1 MSLTYQTPEA
11 VSIGK
16 TYPATA
22 FVLQNTWDLE
32 EIDLD
37 KKLQESTAQQP
48 ALKLVNPNQNTATRF
63 Q

>member
-1 MSLTYQTPEA
+1 MKLTYQTPSA
-11 VSIGK
+11 VTIGK

-22 FVLQNTWDLE
+22 FVLQNSWELE

-37 KKLQESTAQQP
+37 KKLQEATTPRP
-48 ALKLVNPNQNTATRF
+48 ANSSNQNTATRF